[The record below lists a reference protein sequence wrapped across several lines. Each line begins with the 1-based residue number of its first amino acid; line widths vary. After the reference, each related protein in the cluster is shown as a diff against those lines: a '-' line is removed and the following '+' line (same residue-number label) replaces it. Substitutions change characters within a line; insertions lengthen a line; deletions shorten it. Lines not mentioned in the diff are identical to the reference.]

1 MVGSNKNKLFQW
13 WTFLAVLIM
22 MASCDEDLYVNE
34 PPVFLV
40 NGVNHLEDT
49 IKITQTPFYEFEFT
63 IEDVE
68 DEREL
73 RVNDLTE
80 GLLRYRGNIIN
91 DVAVDITLVRV
102 GYMEF
107 QALQTGLATFSL
119 EVRASDDLIS
129 SVDIRLFVFDN
140 LAPVPHLQLTQT
152 DELGPYQVKLDASK
166 SYDADH
172 RWAGEIMK
180 WEFTIADFY
189 TTTIDQPVIHY
200 VFPEPGTY
208 SVGLRVLDNDG
219 EWSEKLIKD
228 IEVE

>member
-1 MVGSNKNKLFQW
+1 MARLNKKQFFKWSL
-13 WTFLAVLIM
+13 VLGILVM
-22 MASCDEDLYVNE
+22 TASCDEDLYVNA

-40 NGVNHLEDT
+40 NGLNHLEDT
-49 IKITQTPFYEFEFT
+49 IKITQNSFYEFEFT

-80 GLLRYRGNIIN
+80 GLLRYRGKIIN
-91 DVAVDITLVRV
+91 DIPVDITLVRV

-107 QALQTGLATFSL
+107 QALQPGLATFSL
-119 EVRASDDLIS
+119 EVRASDNLIS
-129 SVDIRLFVFDN
+129 SVDIRMFVMEN
-140 LAPVPHLQLTQT
+140 LAPVPHLQLVQT
-152 DELGPYQVKLDASK
+152 DQLGPYQVKLDASK
-166 SYDADH
+166 SQDADH
-172 RWAGEIMK
+172 RWGGQIMK